1 VLKRHAIRQLDQVAL
16 EQHSVF
22 RIAAVARLTD
32 VAVGLPAQRRAAA
45 QAIAA
50 SSAGLKVEGRNPVSR
65 CEILDVGSDL
75 DHLCRELVPEDAR
88 RLDARS
94 HAGAKNQIEVAHAA
108 TLDANQR
115 LVRCRH
121 GSWDLLNLQYLRS
134 SEFIQDNCFHPAQR
148 FADAFAA
155 ETAALRASR

>member
-1 VLKRHAIRQLDQVAL
+1 MPIPTIIEAAEAL
-16 EQHSVF
+16 Y
-22 RIAAVARLTD
+22 
-32 VAVGLPAQRRAAA
+32 
-45 QAIAA
+45 
-50 SSAGLKVEGRNPVSR
+50 AGHNVR
-65 CEILDVGSDL
+65 EIS
-75 DHLCRELVPEDAR
+75 
-88 RLDARS
+88 RS

-134 SEFIQDNCFHPAQR
+134 SEFIQDDCFHPAQR